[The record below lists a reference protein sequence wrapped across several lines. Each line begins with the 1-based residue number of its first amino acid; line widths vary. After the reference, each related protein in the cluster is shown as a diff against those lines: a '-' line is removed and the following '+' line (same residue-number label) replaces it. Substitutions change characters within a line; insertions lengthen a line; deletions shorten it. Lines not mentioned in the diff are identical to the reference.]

1 MGVSWKLKFIQLTV
15 TTHIV
20 HWKGKVCL
28 CNCVSIS
35 KTALALLGGQG
46 QEYPQASPPGQWGR
60 RWGLSGISHIAE
72 FPSSFPA
79 LCNWN
84 KEAQDWGWAVFLWAL
99 ETVLERHRE
108 NASVEQHGGK
118 FPLQESGL
126 WLCDQPVTPCIQSS
140 AWPVLNLL
148 KNGFS

>member
-46 QEYPQASPPGQWGR
+46 QKYPQASPSGQWGR
-60 RWGLSGISHIAE
+60 RWGLSGISHIAK
-72 FPSSFPA
+72 FPSPRPA

-84 KEAQDWGWAVFLWAL
+84 KGGTGLREELGLGCVFMGIGDCVGEKQRKCLGRAAWGGNFPSTTQSCGSVTNQWPPVSRAV
-99 ETVLERHRE
+99 
-108 NASVEQHGGK
+108 
-118 FPLQESGL
+118 P
-126 WLCDQPVTPCIQSS
+126 DQC
-140 AWPVLNLL
+140 
-148 KNGFS
+148 